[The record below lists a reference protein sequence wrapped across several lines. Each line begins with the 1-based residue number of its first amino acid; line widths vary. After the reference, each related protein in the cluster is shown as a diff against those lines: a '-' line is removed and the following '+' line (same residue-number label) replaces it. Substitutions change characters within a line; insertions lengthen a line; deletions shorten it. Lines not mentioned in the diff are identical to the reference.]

1 MKRLIFFAA
10 MLIGAASLSYG
21 QPGTVATH
29 PAGPQDGKEIS
40 MENIYVKM
48 DVYARPVN
56 ARWKEGSSYTYMKDG
71 KSYTADA
78 ATGQVSENEQP
89 AVAPGGMRPGGP
101 MGRRGDPRLP
111 EGAGEITPNGENTAY
126 TLGNSLYYLDSEGVS
141 HEVAVSDDPG
151 IVYGT
156 SVSRNEFGIM
166 NGIFWSPDG
175 RKIAFY
181 RKDESL
187 VTDFPLL
194 DISTRTG
201 TLKSIKYPM
210 NGMDSEVVSL
220 GIYSLEDGSTVWA
233 EVDDF
238 SSDQYLTNISWGPDS
253 KNIFIQVLDRS
264 QKHVRLNMYRATD
277 GSFVRTLLTEDNDRF
292 VEPQN
297 VLEFITGSYDFL
309 YRTDNRDGYK
319 NLYLCDTL
327 GTVLRLTAVDADVE
341 YLGNDG
347 STVWYTSAEVSPV
360 ENHLFSVGLKYSHKG
375 GAIVRFKAQTPK
387 RLTGE
392 EGWHRVSLSPDYKYF
407 IDSYSS
413 FNVPGVTKVKD
424 IAGGEV
430 ALLGEVA
437 DPLAEYATG
446 EVTLGTVKSADGQYD
461 NWYRMFKPRDFD
473 PSKKYPVVVY
483 VYGGPHSQMVTDSW
497 LGQVRLWEVY
507 MAQKGYIVYVQDNRG
522 TSNRGAEYEKAI
534 HKQCGQAEMADQMM
548 GVEMLKSL
556 PYVDADRI
564 GVHGWSYGGFMTISL
579 LTNYPDVFK
588 VGVAGGPVIDWKWYE
603 VMYGER
609 YMETEATNPE
619 GFAKTSLINMAPCLK
634 GKLLICQGAI
644 DNTVVWEHSLSFV
657 QTCIENGIQLDYFP
671 YPRSEHNV
679 AGPWRVHLMD
689 KVSQYFFDWL

>member
-1 MKRLIFFAA
+1 M
-10 MLIGAASLSYG
+10 
-21 QPGTVATH
+21 
-29 PAGPQDGKEIS
+29 
-40 MENIYVKM
+40 KM
-48 DVYARPVN
+48 DVYARPVS

-89 AVAPGGMRPGGP
+89 AAAPGGMRPGGP

-238 SSDQYLTNISWGPDS
+238 GSDRYLTNISWGPDS

-347 STVWYTSAEVSPV
+347 STVWYSSAEVSPV

-413 FNVPGVTKVKD
+413 FDVPGVTKVKD

-437 DPLAEYATG
+437 DPLSEYATG

-522 TSNRGAEYEKAI
+522 TSNRGAQYEKAI
-534 HKQCGQAEMADQMM
+534 HRQCGQAEMADQMM

-619 GFAKTSLINMAPCLK
+619 GFAKTSLINMAPNLK

-671 YPRSEHNV
+671 YPRSEHKV

>member
-48 DVYARPVN
+48 DVYARPVS

-89 AVAPGGMRPGGP
+89 AAAPGGMRPGGP

-238 SSDQYLTNISWGPDS
+238 GSDRYLTNISWGPDS

-413 FNVPGVTKVKD
+413 FDVPGVTKVKD

-437 DPLAEYATG
+437 DPLSEYATG

-522 TSNRGAEYEKAI
+522 TSNRGAQYEKAI
-534 HKQCGQAEMADQMM
+534 HRQCGQAEMADQMM

-671 YPRSEHNV
+671 YPLSEHNV